1 MSDPVSHAQPHDE
14 AEMLLPWYATG
25 QLEPSDRLLV
35 ERHLSSCADCREQL
49 VLERRLVH
57 EFRGYT
63 PEVDAGW
70 ARLRRRMEPG
80 RTQRDSG
87 ARAGG
92 RRWSIVRH
100 PVVAGLAAAQLGV
113 LLIGGTLLFSMSR
126 PNYQALGSA
135 PAPANADLIII
146 FRPQATEEKLRSTLR
161 SANASIVEGPTD
173 ANAYL
178 LHVPSEQRLQ
188 SLDRLQKDRD
198 VQMAQPI
205 DGALP

>member
-1 MSDPVSHAQPHDE
+1 MSDPESHAQPHDE

-49 VLERRLVH
+49 VLERRLVQ
-57 EFRGYT
+57 EFRGYA

-70 ARLRRRMEPG
+70 ARLRGRMEPG
-80 RTQRDSG
+80 RTERRSR
-87 ARAGG
+87 ARMGR

-100 PVVAGLAAAQLGV
+100 PVVAGLAAAQLAV
-113 LLIGGTLLFSMSR
+113 LVIGGTLLLSMSR
-126 PNYQALGSA
+126 PNYQALSSA
-135 PAPANADLIII
+135 PAPASADLIII
-146 FRPQATEEKLRSTLR
+146 FRPQATEEDLRSTLR

-173 ANAYL
+173 ADAYL
-178 LHVPSEQRLQ
+178 LHVPSQQRRQ
-188 SLDRLQKDRD
+188 SLDLLQKDRD